1 MTALDIDIFLHTQ
14 VACWNAGDK
23 DGFFAAYRI
32 AAKGGLTVEYVGRPA
47 ADGWAVLEQ
56 MWARQSGAVRIEV
69 VQSIVN
75 GREAACHHR
84 NHVQARG
91 TAIETIELYRFDEDG
106 ALAVRYFIA
115 LS

>member
-1 MTALDIDIFLHTQ
+1 M
-14 VACWNAGDK
+14 
-23 DGFFAAYRI
+23 
-32 AAKGGLTVEYVGRPA
+32 
-47 ADGWAVLEQ
+47 
-56 MWARQSGAVRIEV
+56 RIEV

-91 TAIETIELYRFDEDG
+91 TAIETIELNRFDEDG

-115 LS
+115 PP